1 MSDPADDPDLLA
13 AEYVLGTLD
22 VATARQVGA
31 RAESDP
37 VLRAAITAWEERLLP
52 LADLAAPVPPPDTLW
67 QRLSASIGADANPA
81 PAPALTRAWRNV
93 VVWRCAA
100 AAGLA
105 LAAGLAAFIV
115 LRPPPAQPVAALVP
129 FGTAGAAYMA
139 QVEPGGG
146 VRIVALRPVAVAQGK
161 DLELWALPAGATLPI
176 PLGVMP
182 AGGRELASLGVPI
195 LGTQLMISLEP
206 RGGSPTGLP
215 TGPVL
220 YAGTLHGV

>member
-1 MSDPADDPDLLA
+1 MSNSADDPDLLA

-22 VATARQVGA
+22 AATARQAAA

-37 VLRAAITAWEERLLP
+37 TLRAAIAAWEERLRP
-52 LADLAAPVPPPDTLW
+52 LADLAAPVTPPDALW
-67 QRLSASIGADANPA
+67 QRLSASIVAEDSPA
-81 PAPALTRAWRNV
+81 SAPALRRAWRNV
-93 VVWRCAA
+93 AVWRCAA
-100 AAGLA
+100 VAGLA

-115 LRPPPAQPVAALVP
+115 LRPPPAQPMAALVP
-129 FGTAGAAYMA
+129 YGTAGAAYMA

-146 VRIVALRPVAVAQGK
+146 LRIVALRPVAVAAGK
-161 DLELWALPAGATLPI
+161 DLELWALPEGATRPI

-182 AGGRELASLGVPI
+182 AGGRELASLGVPVQ
-195 LGTQLMISLEP
+195 GTQLLISLEP